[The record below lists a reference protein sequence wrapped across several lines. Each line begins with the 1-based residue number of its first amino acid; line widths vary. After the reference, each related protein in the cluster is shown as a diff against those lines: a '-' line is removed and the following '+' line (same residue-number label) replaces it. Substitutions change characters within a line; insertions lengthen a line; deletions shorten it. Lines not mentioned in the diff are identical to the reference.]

1 MKNMLLTVHDQGM
14 TGIVP
19 ALEANDAIRLLGE
32 KVDDLPF
39 PFISPLAS
47 NDDYIRHGILS
58 LQEHDVCGSPPPF
71 RGIGDP
77 SSARPAPSSI
87 EVP

>member
-1 MKNMLLTVHDQGM
+1 MLLTVYDQGM
-14 TGIVP
+14 AGIVP
-19 ALEANDAIRLLGE
+19 ALETNDAIRLLRE

-58 LQEHDVCGSPPPF
+58 LQEHDVCGSPSPAF
-71 RGIGDP
+71 RGFGDP
-77 SSARPAPSSI
+77 SSARSAPSAI